1 MENIN
6 LTQTIEQPFSVSF
19 AHKHEK
25 ITITL
30 KNNSDLFVLASH
42 YKNLLDQLNI
52 EYIVSYK
59 NYNND

>member
-6 LTQTIEQPFSVSF
+6 LTQTILQPFSISF
-19 AHKHEK
+19 THKEET

-30 KNNSDLFVLASH
+30 QDNSDLFKLAEH

-52 EYIVSYK
+52 KCIVSYK
-59 NYNND
+59 KNNND